1 MNTLEIFIQ
10 LFGALGSIA
19 TILLGVPQLIRLI
32 KTKKAENVN
41 YYSFWIFHLGIIVWI
56 IYGVFTP
63 NENGWYIFLANLF
76 CSFIYA
82 FTMFFLYYYND
93 KLSKKQ
99 KGYATLAIAISEL
112 LVFAFFAVFFVIVHQ
127 KLHYGMFY
135 PVDPTTK
142 VYIGKIAVFDKTT
155 SLIIGLI
162 TPACTTLA
170 FTPQLIKGFKTKNF
184 NGLSPWMPFLFL
196 INNTFWIFF
205 FSLSIIRAK
214 QIGTESELAT
224 LNALIG
230 ALTWQIISTI
240 VYSVQF
246 SFILSYEIKMEKQNQ
261 QKQVTTL

>member
-10 LFGALGSIA
+10 IFGALGSIV
-19 TILLGVPQLIRLI
+19 TIMLGVPQLIRLL
-32 KTKKAENVN
+32 KTKKAENIN
-41 YYSFWIFHLGIIVWI
+41 YYSFWIFHVGIIVWI

-82 FTMFFLYYYND
+82 FTMFYLYYYN
-93 KLSKKQ
+93 KNISKKQ
-99 KGYATLAIAISEL
+99 LGYAVLAIVLSEL
-112 LVFAFFAVFFVIVHQ
+112 LVISLFGVFLVLVHQ
-127 KLHYGMFY
+127 KINLQMFY
-135 PVDPTTK
+135 PVEPKTN
-142 VYIGKIAVFDKTT
+142 VYIGKIAVFDKTK

-184 NGLSPWMPFLFL
+184 KGLSPWMPFLFI
-196 INNTFWIFF
+196 INNTWWILF
-205 FSLSIIRAK
+205 FSLSIVRAK

-230 ALTWQIISTI
+230 ALIWQIVSTI
-240 VYSVQF
+240 VYTAQF
-246 SFILSYEIKMEKQNQ
+246 SLILSYEIKTKKQNIQ
-261 QKQVTTL
+261 NQVITS